1 MIKSPNLR
9 NTSPGMPDPTCEICP
24 EEVSRDSGKGY
35 PKYPS
40 WLICMRK
47 TLQSSECLTV
57 ENEDGAVNDGA
68 SK

>member
-1 MIKSPNLR
+1 
-9 NTSPGMPDPTCEICP
+9 MPDPTCEICP